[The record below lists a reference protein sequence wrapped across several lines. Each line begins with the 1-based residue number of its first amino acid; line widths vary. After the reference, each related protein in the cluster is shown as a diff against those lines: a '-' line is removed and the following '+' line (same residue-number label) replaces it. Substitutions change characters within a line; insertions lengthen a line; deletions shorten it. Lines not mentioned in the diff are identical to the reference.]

1 VGPEALFPWECK
13 APTREELPSLGYGAG
28 AMAMELVRVAEHI
41 HGHLGW
47 LAAAALLHPA
57 ILLRN
62 PQRKAH
68 LSVALCT
75 GFATLEGA
83 LGIWLYGPYRDRL
96 KQHLFIEARWVGLMF
111 ERKEHLAFG
120 AILLAWAG
128 ASAYAAASG
137 ARAPIKAPLRKFA
150 FHAFVVSAALALMTA
165 SLGTLVAS
173 YKTF

>member
-1 VGPEALFPWECK
+1 MTFEVA
-13 APTREELPSLGYGAG
+13 
-28 AMAMELVRVAEHI
+28 RVAEHV

-62 PQRKAH
+62 PRRKAH

-75 GFATLEGA
+75 GFATVQGA
-83 LGIWLYGPYRDRL
+83 LGVWLYGPYRDRI
-96 KQHLFIEARWVGLMF
+96 KQHIFIEARWIGLMF

-128 ASAYAAASG
+128 ASSYAIAIG
-137 ARAPIKAPLRKFA
+137 AREELRAPLRTFA
-150 FHAFVVSAALALMTA
+150 FRAFVVSAGLALMTA
-165 SLGTLVAS
+165 ALGTLVAS

>member
-1 VGPEALFPWECK
+1 MTFDV
-13 APTREELPSLGYGAG
+13 
-28 AMAMELVRVAEHI
+28 VRVAEHV

-62 PQRKAH
+62 RNRKAH
-68 LSVALCT
+68 LSVGLST
-75 GFATLEGA
+75 GFATGVGL
-83 LGIWLYGPYRDRL
+83 LGTWLYGPYRDRL
-96 KQHLFIEARWVGLMF
+96 KQHIFIEQRWIGLMF

-128 ASAYAAASG
+128 ASAYTVAF
-137 ARAPIKAPLRKFA
+137 RAKAEVKVSLRTFA
-150 FHAFVVSAALALMTA
+150 FRAFAVSAALAIATA
-165 SLGTLVAS
+165 TLGTLVAS

>member
-1 VGPEALFPWECK
+1 
-13 APTREELPSLGYGAG
+13 
-28 AMAMELVRVAEHI
+28 MADVARVVEHV

-68 LSVALCT
+68 LSVYLSTAL
-75 GFATLEGA
+75 ATLVGA
-83 LGIWLYGPYRDRL
+83 IGVWLYGPYRDRL
-96 KQHLFIEARWVGLMF
+96 KQHIFIEAQWIGLMF

-128 ASAYAAASG
+128 ASAYGAAIGASPPLK
-137 ARAPIKAPLRKFA
+137 ASLRAFA
-150 FHAFVVSAALALMTA
+150 FRAFVVSAALAVVTA
-165 SLGTLVAS
+165 GLGTLVAS

>member
-1 VGPEALFPWECK
+1 M
-13 APTREELPSLGYGAG
+13 APDVIRI
-28 AMAMELVRVAEHI
+28 AEHV

-62 PQRKAH
+62 RQRRAH

-75 GFATLEGA
+75 GFATVVGA
-83 LGIWLYGPYRDRL
+83 LGAWLYGPYRDRL
-96 KQHLFIEARWVGLMF
+96 KQHIFIEARWVGLMF

-128 ASAYAAASG
+128 ASAYAAAIG
-137 ARAPIKAPLRKFA
+137 ANATVKAPLREFA
-150 FHAFVVSAALALMTA
+150 FHAFAVSAALALLTA
-165 SLGTLVAS
+165 GLGTLVAS

>member
-1 VGPEALFPWECK
+1 MTLDV
-13 APTREELPSLGYGAG
+13 
-28 AMAMELVRVAEHI
+28 VRIAEHV

-62 PQRKAH
+62 VERRAH
-68 LSVALCT
+68 LSVGLST
-75 GFATLEGA
+75 GFATAVGTLGA
-83 LGIWLYGPYRDRL
+83 WLYGPYRDRL
-96 KQHLFIEARWVGLMF
+96 KQHLFIETRWVGLMF

-128 ASAYAAASG
+128 ASAYAVAIG
-137 ARAPIKAPLRKFA
+137 ARDDVRAPLRAFA
-150 FHAFVVSAALALMTA
+150 FRAFSVSAGLALTTA
-165 SLGTLVAS
+165 ALGTLVAS